1 MTETRPYWKPE
12 TDASSTMVIL
22 QNSGSTTEYCS
33 EYCKLCRWQEHLMKT
48 ANPLR
53 PIVVIK
59 EGQTNKDFEMAL
71 AA

>member
-1 MTETRPYWKPE
+1 
-12 TDASSTMVIL
+12 
-22 QNSGSTTEYCS
+22 
-33 EYCKLCRWQEHLMKT
+33 MKT

-59 EGQTNKDFEMAL
+59 EGQENKNSEFKMAL